1 MRVKVLIQFEV
12 LNDDIHSRPFHD
24 LQQSLE
30 ACIGVL
36 LESQTEIRD
45 DDFVF
50 QYKGIEDVEEV
61 K

>member
-1 MRVKVLIQFEV
+1 MRVRVLVQFEV
-12 LNDDIHSRPFHD
+12 LNDAHSRSFHD

-36 LESQTEIRD
+36 LETQTEIRD
-45 DDFVF
+45 DDFIF
-50 QYKGIEDVEEV
+50 KYKGIEDVEEV